1 MTIAHGRALL
11 PAILICCA
19 PVTLAAQAIPDSAGT
34 YRIPYA
40 NGTGVRVTRD
50 HADHTPVGRIDM
62 VGRGGS
68 EPYRIVAAADG
79 TIRGIVDS
87 FSARQDSGDGVT
99 CNNNYVWIEHAN
111 GEWTKYSHMRQ
122 NSTTGKAGRKVGDQ
136 VKAGDYLGDEGQV
149 GCASGPHLHFEV
161 GRPRAT
167 EPFTT
172 SGGFLT
178 DNANSARNRVP
189 RICGIPGGR
198 FDSGEEYTARTAP
211 GVLAGGSAEVARHGQ
226 RLADWQCQ
234 FEQARQAGYSPVWI
248 DVFNTGS
255 GAYVNSVW
263 RAAAHDIRAFHGLTA
278 AQYQDA
284 FDDAKAAGYR
294 PTILESYVDG
304 GVRYLAVFRK
314 VSGPAYRV
322 YHGRDAD
329 FHQAAMDKWPKDGFV
344 PVSVS
349 VVSDGGRRYSA
360 IFEKRNIGSW
370 QARSQLTP
378 AEYQT
383 FFDTN
388 TKAGR
393 HIAYLN
399 GYRHGGQAYVVA
411 IANSAT
417 PGGGRQ
423 NHGLTGAQYQD
434 AWESARKA
442 GLLTRSVAGYDS
454 GDGARYAVSWRK

>member
-1 MTIAHGRALL
+1 MAVPTGRMLFSAALL
-11 PAILICCA
+11 CFAPAAL
-19 PVTLAAQAIPDSAGT
+19 VAQTVPTSVGF

-40 NGTGVRVTRD
+40 NGTEVRVTRD

-62 VGRGGS
+62 VGRGGT

-136 VKAGDYLGDEGQV
+136 VKAGDYLGDQGQV

-167 EPFTT
+167 DPFTA

-189 RICGIPGGR
+189 RICNIAGGR
-198 FDSGEEYTARTAP
+198 FQSATNYTARAVP
-211 GVLAGGSAEVARHGQ
+211 GALAGGSAEVARHGQ
-226 RLADWQCQ
+226 PIGDYQCQ
-234 FEQARQAGYSPVWI
+234 FDQARVAGYAPVWV
-248 DVFNTGS
+248 DVFNAG
-255 GAYVNSVW
+255 GKAYVNSVW
-263 RAAAHDIRAFHGLTA
+263 RSAGEDIRAVHGLTG

-284 FDDAKAAGYR
+284 FEAAKKAGYR
-294 PTILESYVDG
+294 PSIVESYQDG

-314 VSGPAYRV
+314 SAGPEYRA
-322 YHGRDAD
+322 YHGRDAA
-329 FHQAAMDKWPKDGFV
+329 FHQSAMDNWPKEGFV

-349 VVSDGGRRYSA
+349 VVSDGGRRYTGL
-360 IFEKRNIGSW
+360 FEKRNVGSW

-378 AEYQT
+378 AEYQA
-383 FFDTN
+383 FFDSN
-388 TKAGR
+388 AKAGR
-393 HIAYLN
+393 RISYLN
-399 GYRHGGQAYVVA
+399 GYRHDGQSYIVA
-411 IANSAT
+411 IATSQT
-417 PGGGRQ
+417 PAGGVQ
-423 NHGLTGAQYQD
+423 KHGLTGNQYQA
-434 AWESARKA
+434 AWQDARKA
-442 GLLTRSVAGYDS
+442 GLLTRAVAGYDS
-454 GDGARYAVSWRK
+454 GDGARYAASWRK